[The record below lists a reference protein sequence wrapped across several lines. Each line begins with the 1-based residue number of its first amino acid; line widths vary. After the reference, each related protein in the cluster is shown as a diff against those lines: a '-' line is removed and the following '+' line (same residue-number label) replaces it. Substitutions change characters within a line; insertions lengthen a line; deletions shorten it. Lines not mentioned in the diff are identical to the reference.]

1 MSTTLNVTE
10 AQAQFPRLAR
20 GSEVVAV
27 QRRGKVCAFVVPRER
42 FEEMLETLEI
52 LGNPEA
58 LRAVRDAESGRVQ
71 PVPLKEALRRW
82 R

>member
-1 MSTTLNVTE
+1 MSSTLTVTE

-20 GSEVVAV
+20 GGDIVAV
-27 QRRGKVCAFVVPRER
+27 QRRGRVCAFVVPRER

-58 LRAVRDAESGRVQ
+58 MRAVRDAEAGRVQ